1 MTDHW
6 LPGPDAVL
14 HRAIS
19 AGGLA
24 IQLPDGWQ
32 QLHTD
37 EHLAVFVGD
46 DPSTP
51 DTGFAPTC
59 VLTEL
64 PGTVSLEL
72 WWEGLQEDT
81 PGPLLLEGGED
92 GTGFAASFS
101 QVAEGISVTGFV
113 RGFRLPGRTVV
124 VTIQFATAVL
134 DRYLPLAARIG
145 DSLEVEGLT

>member
-1 MTDHW
+1 MTTQQ
-6 LPGPDAVL
+6 LPGPDAAL
-14 HRAIS
+14 HPVVS
-19 AGGLA
+19 AGGLT
-24 IQLPDGWQ
+24 IRLPDGWQ
-32 QLHTD
+32 ELHTD
-37 EHLAVFVGD
+37 QHLAVFVGD

-64 PGTVSLEL
+64 PGTVTLEL
-72 WWEGLQEDT
+72 WWEGFQEDI

-92 GTGFAASFS
+92 ETGFAASFS
-101 QVAEGISVTGFV
+101 QVAEGISVTGLV
-113 RGFRLPGRTVV
+113 RGFRLPGRTVI
-124 VTIQFATAVL
+124 VTAQFATAVL

>member
-1 MTDHW
+1 MTEHE
-6 LPGPDAVL
+6 LSGPDAVL
-14 HRAIS
+14 RRVIS

-24 IQLPDGWQ
+24 IQLPDSWQ
-32 QLHTD
+32 ELLAD

-46 DPSTP
+46 DPTTP

-64 PGTVSLEL
+64 PGVVTLEL

-92 GTGFAASFS
+92 ETGFAASFS
-101 QVAEGISVTGFV
+101 QVAEGMSVTGFV
-113 RGFRLPGRTVV
+113 RGYRLPGRTVV
-124 VTIQFATAVL
+124 VTVQFATAVL